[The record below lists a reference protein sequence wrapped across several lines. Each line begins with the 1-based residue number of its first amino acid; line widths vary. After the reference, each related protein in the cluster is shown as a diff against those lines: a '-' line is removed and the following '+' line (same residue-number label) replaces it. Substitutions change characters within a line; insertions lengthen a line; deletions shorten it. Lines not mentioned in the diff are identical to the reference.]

1 MSLFSLS
8 LYFALSALIF
18 LEILLL
24 PGPLA
29 QAIALRA
36 FGALAKRKSTVTQA
50 QTFLSIAALRHSNQT
65 VPVYDRPLRLPLRAH
80 RG

>member
-36 FGALAKRKSTVTQA
+36 FGALAKRKSTVTRA
-50 QTFLSIAALRHSNQT
+50 QTFPHTAALPHPNQT
-65 VPVYDRPLRLPLRAH
+65 VLVCDRPLRLRLQAR